1 MEKYGRLTIIS
12 KDPERKGYVICKCD
26 CGNTKSIRKNSLT
39 RKKQPTQS
47 CGCIHNEL
55 IVVIGKKTI
64 EKNSANRIATNKKFN
79 TNFEVIRTT
88 KPPKN
93 NSSGY
98 KGVSFDK
105 TRNNWATYINI
116 HDKRIFL
123 GRFATLEEATECRK
137 NAEEKYYKPLLE
149 KLKQGE
155 QLWKKNYT

>member
-1 MEKYGRLTIIS
+1 MEKYGRLTIIG
-12 KDPERKGYVICKCD
+12 KDPERNGYVICKCD
-26 CGNTKSIRKNSLT
+26 CGNTKSIKRKFVVRQKEST
-39 RKKQPTQS
+39 KS
-47 CGCIHNEL
+47 CGCLHNE
-55 IVVIGKKTI
+55 IASINGKKTI
-64 EKNSANRIATNKKFN
+64 GKNSANRIATNKKFN

-105 TRNNWATYINI
+105 SRNKWVAYINI

-149 KLKQGE
+149 RLKQE
-155 QLWKKNYT
+155 K